1 MLAMTWLS
9 PFIEKLF
16 ARSGSALNARGGAMQ
31 AVPISQSGGVMQ
43 VVAGSVASSD
53 PATQTDAVGRGPGL
67 LVFTGSLQLVFINR
81 EAWELGS
88 RLTQCSNGLVAQGV
102 LPAEVTELSER
113 ICRLLR
119 ERGDGKDWAQFELVR
134 VSLPSSESV
143 LFRAVGIPHS
153 DGLQRSLILI
163 FMEASGRQAGGIAKQ
178 VKWKF
183 GLSDRQA
190 AVVEHLLEGLTNKEI
205 ANRLGIAEQTVK
217 EHMKRIMEKTRTT
230 TRTGALMQL
239 FECSRGAS

>member
-1 MLAMTWLS
+1 M
-9 PFIEKLF
+9 
-16 ARSGSALNARGGAMQ
+16 R
-31 AVPISQSGGVMQ
+31 

-53 PATQTDAVGRGPGL
+53 SAPQTAAVGCGPGL

-81 EAWELGS
+81 EAWELSS

-113 ICRLLR
+113 SCRLLR
-119 ERGDGKDWAQFELVR
+119 ERGDGKDCAQLQLVR
-134 VSLPSSESV
+134 VSRPSSESV
-143 LFRAVGIPHS
+143 LFRAVGIPHA

-163 FMEASGRQAGGIAKQ
+163 FMEAIGRQEGGIAKQ

-217 EHMKRIMEKTRTT
+217 DHMKRVMEKTRTT

-239 FECSRGAS
+239 FARSRGAS

>member
-1 MLAMTWLS
+1 MH
-9 PFIEKLF
+9 
-16 ARSGSALNARGGAMQ
+16 
-31 AVPISQSGGVMQ
+31 AVPISQSGGVMR

-53 PATQTDAVGRGPGL
+53 TAIQTDTPRRGPGL
-67 LVFTGSLQLVFINR
+67 LVFTGSLELVFMNR

-88 RLTQCSNGLVAQGV
+88 RLTQCSYGLAVQGV
-102 LPAEVTELSER
+102 LPTEVTELSER

-119 ERGDGKDWAQFELVR
+119 ERGEGKDSDQLQLVR
-134 VSLPSSESV
+134 VSRPSSESV

-153 DGLQRSLILI
+153 DGLRKSLILI
-163 FMEASGRQAGGIAKQ
+163 FMEAIGRQERGVSKQ

-217 EHMKRIMEKTRTT
+217 EHMKQIMQKTGTT

-239 FECSRGAS
+239 FESSRGAN

>member
-1 MLAMTWLS
+1 MRA
-9 PFIEKLF
+9 
-16 ARSGSALNARGGAMQ
+16 
-31 AVPISQSGGVMQ
+31 
-43 VVAGSVASSD
+43 VAGSVASSD
-53 PATQTDAVGRGPGL
+53 PATQTDVVGRGPGL
-67 LVFTGSLQLVFINR
+67 LVFTGSFQLAFMNHEAR
-81 EAWELGS
+81 ELSS
-88 RLTQCSNGLVAQGV
+88 RLTRCSNGRVAQGV
-102 LPAEVTELSER
+102 LPTEVTELSER

-119 ERGDGKDWAQFELVR
+119 ERGEGKDREQLQLLR
-134 VSLPSSESV
+134 VSRPSSESV
-143 LFRAVGIPHS
+143 LFRAIGVPHS

-163 FMEASGRQAGGIAKQ
+163 FMEAIGRQEAGIAKQ

-239 FECSRGAS
+239 FESSRSAS

>member
-1 MLAMTWLS
+1 VQEAPPL
-9 PFIEKLF
+9 
-16 ARSGSALNARGGAMQ
+16 
-31 AVPISQSGGVMQ
+31 
-43 VVAGSVASSD
+43 VASSR
-53 PATQTDAVGRGPGL
+53 PVTQDDTLDRGPGL
-67 LVFTGSLQLVFINR
+67 LVFTGTLQLTFMSHEAR
-81 EAWELGS
+81 ELSS

-119 ERGDGKDWAQFELVR
+119 ERGEGKDREQLQLVR
-134 VSLPSSESV
+134 VSRPSSESV
-143 LFRAVGIPHS
+143 LFRAVGIPHA
-153 DGLQRSLILI
+153 DGLQSSLILI
-163 FMEASGRQAGGIAKQ
+163 FMERIGRQEGGITKQ

-190 AVVEHLLEGLTNKEI
+190 AVVVQLLEGLTNKEI

-239 FECSRGAS
+239 FESSRGAS

>member
-1 MLAMTWLS
+1 
-9 PFIEKLF
+9 
-16 ARSGSALNARGGAMQ
+16 MQ
-31 AVPISQSGGVMQ
+31 EAPPL
-43 VVAGSVASSD
+43 VASSR
-53 PATQTDAVGRGPGL
+53 PVTQDDTIDRGPGL
-67 LVFTGSLQLVFINR
+67 FVFTGSLQLTFMNHEAR
-81 EAWELGS
+81 ELSS
-88 RLTQCSNGLVAQGV
+88 RLTRCSNGRMAQGV
-102 LPAEVTELSER
+102 LPTEVMELSER

-119 ERGDGKDWAQFELVR
+119 ERGEGKDREQLQLLR
-134 VSLPSSESV
+134 VSRPSSESV
-143 LFRAVGIPHS
+143 LFRAVGVPHS

-163 FMEASGRQAGGIAKQ
+163 FMEAIGRQERGVSKQ

-183 GLSDRQA
+183 ELSDRQA

-239 FECSRGAS
+239 FESSHGAS